1 MTVTQREIELK
12 LELARPA
19 MQRLRSEPAPEGF
32 AVGRAAT
39 RTLRSIYFD
48 NAERALRK
56 AKWSLRVRKVGRA
69 WIQTVKAGTGVK
81 GGMSKPR
88 EEEVPVAGPAPD
100 LTRIADPGLRE
111 GLWRLI
117 AGLPLEPVFETVMK
131 RTTRIFETADG
142 SLIEMAL
149 DAGEIR
155 AGDRLAPLYE
165 AELELKQGRPADLF
179 RLAAALTGTATA
191 RFSTLT
197 KAGRGYALAAG
208 EVSVAAARTASD
220 VDLDPKTDTAETAFR
235 AILVSCMDQIAANRD
250 VALDSDAPEGPHQ
263 LRVALRR
270 LRSALKVHH
279 ALLDSDIRADL
290 DAAARDLA
298 NRVADLRDLDVLTE
312 EIVAPAAGF
321 APEGLATDRLTA
333 LVLSGREKARIALR
347 AALADPS
354 VNALLFRIGALAE
367 GDGRKV
373 ARQDNAEDPASG
385 LAAGSV
391 DAVCVDTV
399 SVGDRPLA
407 EFAAT
412 ALDKR
417 WKAATRLAARI
428 EELTLEERHDLR
440 KELKKLRYTVEFFR
454 SAFPAR
460 KVKPFLSR
468 LKTLQDVFGYLNDV
482 VMAGKL
488 AELAASGSGRKE
500 PPATLLAAGFVMGWH
515 EARAEHAW
523 ESARA
528 LWEETRRVRKF
539 WRDR

>member
-19 MQRLRSEPAPEGF
+19 MQRLRTEPAPDGF
-32 AVGRAAT
+32 TVGRAAT

-48 NAERALRK
+48 NADRALRK

-111 GLWRLI
+111 GLWRLV
-117 AGLPLEPVFETVMK
+117 AGLPLEPVFETMMK
-131 RTTRIFETADG
+131 RTTRIFETVDG
-142 SLIEMAL
+142 SVIEMAL

-155 AGDRLAPLYE
+155 AGERIAPLFE

-179 RLAAALTGTATA
+179 RLAGALSGTAVA

-197 KAGRGYALAAG
+197 KAGRGYALANG
-208 EVSVAAARTASD
+208 ETPEIKARTAAD
-220 VDLDPKTDTAETAFR
+220 VDLDPATDTAETAFR

-250 VALDSDAPEGPHQ
+250 VTLDSNAPEGPHQ
-263 LRVALRR
+263 LRVGLRR

-279 ALLDSDIRADL
+279 ALLESEVRAGL

-298 NRVADLRDLDVLTE
+298 NRVGDLRDLDVLAE

-321 APEGLATDRLTA
+321 APQALAADRLA
-333 LVLSGREKARIALR
+333 ELVLSGREKARAALR
-347 AALADPS
+347 AALLDPS

-367 GDGRKV
+367 GDGRKLPETG
-373 ARQDNAEDPASG
+373 NE
-385 LAAGSV
+385 AADG
-391 DAVCVDTV
+391 
-399 SVGDRPLA
+399 GRPLA
-407 EFAAT
+407 EFAAE

-417 WKAATRLAARI
+417 WKAAARLAARI
-428 EELTLEERHDLR
+428 EDLTLEERHDLR

-454 SAFPAR
+454 PAFAAR

-482 VMAGKL
+482 VMAGRL
-488 AELAASGSGRKE
+488 ADIATSGQRKQ
-500 PPATLLAAGFVMGWH
+500 PAATLLAAGFVMGWH

-528 LWEETRRVRKF
+528 LWDETRRVRKF

>member
-19 MQRLRSEPAPEGF
+19 MQRLRTEPAPQGF

-48 NAERALRK
+48 NADRALRK

-88 EEEVPVAGPAPD
+88 EEEAPVAGPAPD

-111 GLWRLI
+111 GLWRLV

-131 RTTRIFETADG
+131 RTTRIFETEDG
-142 SLIEMAL
+142 SVIEMAL

-155 AGDRLAPLYE
+155 AGERVAPLFE

-179 RLAAALTGTATA
+179 RLAGALSGTAIA
-191 RFSTLT
+191 RFSALT
-197 KAGRGYALAAG
+197 KAGRGYALASDEAPA
-208 EVSVAAARTASD
+208 VKARTATD
-220 VDLDPKTDTAETAFR
+220 VDLDPATDTAETAFR

-250 VALDSDAPEGPHQ
+250 VTLDSDAPEGPHQ
-263 LRVALRR
+263 LRVGLRR

-279 ALLDSDIRADL
+279 ALLERDVRADL
-290 DAAARDLA
+290 DTAARDLA
-298 NRVADLRDLDVLTE
+298 NRVGDLRDLDVLAG

-321 APEGLATDRLTA
+321 APQALAADRLA
-333 LVLSGREKARIALR
+333 GLVLSGREKARVALR
-347 AALADPS
+347 AALLDPS

-367 GDGRKV
+367 GDGRKLPGTG
-373 ARQDNAEDPASG
+373 NE
-385 LAAGSV
+385 AAAPD
-391 DAVCVDTV
+391 DAVSPAAAPRAGAVSAGDT
-399 SVGDRPLA
+399 PLA
-407 EFAAT
+407 EFASA

-417 WKAATRLAARI
+417 WKAAARLAARI

-440 KELKKLRYTVEFFR
+440 KELKKLRYAVEFFR
-454 SAFPAR
+454 PAFAAR

-482 VMAGKL
+482 VMAGRL
-488 AELAASGSGRKE
+488 ADIATSGQGKQ
-500 PPATLLAAGFVMGWH
+500 PAATLLAAGFVMGWH

-528 LWEETRRVRKF
+528 LWDETRRVRKF

>member
-1 MTVTQREIELK
+1 MTDTQREIELK

-19 MQRLRSEPAPEGF
+19 MQRLRTEPAPEGF

-88 EEEVPVAGPAPD
+88 EEEAPVAGPAPD

-142 SLIEMAL
+142 SVIEMAL

-155 AGDRLAPLYE
+155 AGERLAPLYE

-179 RLAAALTGTATA
+179 RLAAALSGTATA

-208 EVSVAAARTASD
+208 ETPRPVPRTATD
-220 VDLDPKTDTAETAFR
+220 VDLDPATDTAETAFR

-250 VALDSDAPEGPHQ
+250 VVLDSDAPEGPHQ
-263 LRVALRR
+263 LRVGLRR

-279 ALLDSDIRADL
+279 PLLDDDIRAGL

-298 NRVADLRDLDVLTE
+298 NRVADLRDLDVLSE

-321 APEGLATDRLTA
+321 APESLAIDRLTA

-347 AALADPS
+347 TALADPS

-373 ARQDNAEDPASG
+373 ARQDAAEDAASGPASG
-385 LAAGSV
+385 PADAGS
-391 DAVCVDTV
+391 A
-399 SVGDRPLA
+399 GDRPLA

-417 WKAATRLAARI
+417 WKVAARLAARI

-454 SAFPAR
+454 PAFPAR
-460 KVKPFLSR
+460 RVKPFLSR

-488 AELAASGSGRKE
+488 AELASAGSGRKD
-500 PPATLLAAGFVMGWH
+500 PAATLLAAGFVMGWH

-528 LWEETRRVRKF
+528 LWEETRRVRRF